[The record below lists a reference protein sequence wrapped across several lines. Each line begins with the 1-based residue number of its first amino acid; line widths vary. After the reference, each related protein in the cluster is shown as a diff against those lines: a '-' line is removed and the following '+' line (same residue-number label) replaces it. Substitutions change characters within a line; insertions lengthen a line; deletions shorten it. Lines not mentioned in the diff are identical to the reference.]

1 MSNTTNAPPPES
13 TDTGQPSPGPATRAA
28 ASRLQPSTTTPT
40 QQGSPRTGD
49 AVIGARLRTAR
60 ETAGLSLADLARRV
74 PYSKSALGFF
84 ETGTRTPTPAVIA
97 CYERLFGDTAADT
110 VTSLTALGK
119 ADVNRRSFLRKAA
132 YSAAL
137 SATALALPVEATA
150 RIATVTEARV
160 VGAADVDTVR
170 TITDAFLKFDE
181 ARGGGMGRTAVAEFL
196 STDIAALLRSRFATE
211 DVRAHAFSAAAELA
225 YLAGFKAHD
234 AGADGVGQRY
244 FLAALR
250 LAELAQ
256 TPGQDSWIL
265 RILALQGTD
274 IAQPRFSPDL
284 AEAALSRAAGKLG
297 PDANALLTVAVART
311 HAETGNKPAA
321 LAALRAAES
330 AINPDM
336 TSEQP
341 RWVSMWCPNKATVID
356 QTAKTFL
363 ALGDLTNAERYYT
376 LGTSIWN
383 PATHARVWALTAAE
397 TGLLRWKLGNHT
409 DATNLWRPAL
419 PILHTVDS
427 ARTRKALG
435 KVRAT
440 APELFADT
448 APGHIPAL

>member
-1 MSNTTNAPPPES
+1 M
-13 TDTGQPSPGPATRAA
+13 
-28 ASRLQPSTTTPT
+28 
-40 QQGSPRTGD
+40 
-49 AVIGARLRTAR
+49 
-60 ETAGLSLADLARRV
+60 
-74 PYSKSALGFF
+74 
-84 ETGTRTPTPAVIA
+84 
-97 CYERLFGDTAADT
+97 
-110 VTSLTALGK
+110 
-119 ADVNRRSFLRKAA
+119 NRRSFLRKAA

-160 VGAADVDTVR
+160 VGAADVDAVR

-250 LAELAQ
+250 LAEHAQ
-256 TPGQDSWIL
+256 TPGQDLWIL

-274 IAQPRFSPDL
+274 IAQPRFSTDL

-311 HAETGNKPAA
+311 HAETSNKPAA

-341 RWVSMWCPNKATVID
+341 RWVSMWCPNKATVVD